1 MSQLSPGWKLIIGL
15 LLFFSCKASA
25 IVEWLLFCLGDL
37 STDITAI
44 ILFEDDTPLI
54 QKTQEKITFHL
65 ELCFWQV
72 SL

>member
-1 MSQLSPGWKLIIGL
+1 M
-15 LLFFSCKASA
+15 FFSCKASA

-44 ILFEDDTPLI
+44 IFFEDDTPLI